1 MAYEEKKSY
10 EDEENAYSIYKLLKI
25 LSRKWW
31 VIVALMLVFAA
42 TGFGIAK
49 VTYEDS
55 YISRIIL
62 NISNKDKNIVGEPA
76 TYVTASDTQASA
88 VIANNFKILIQQ
100 GDDFILAVQDAVKAK
115 TGVGV
120 GCCADYQLDVIGVD
134 AGVFDK
140 ALYCDG
146 SHVGRTGIV
155 HVEDTA
161 FLDAYACGYPLV
173 VGVDHLREHVVV
185 EDVVGEI

>member
-10 EDEENAYSIYKLLKI
+10 EEEENAYSIYKLLKI
-25 LSRKWW
+25 LARKWW

-88 VIANNFKILIQQ
+88 VIANNFKILIHEFCPM
-100 GDDFILAVQDAVKAK
+100 FISICNFFI
-115 TGVGV
+115 TPF
-120 GCCADYQLDVIGVD
+120 I
-134 AGVFDK
+134 
-140 ALYCDG
+140 
-146 SHVGRTGIV
+146 SI
-155 HVEDTA
+155 
-161 FLDAYACGYPLV
+161 
-173 VGVDHLREHVVV
+173 
-185 EDVVGEI
+185 